1 MDETRTTAVNS
12 NAARQ
17 KRYRDRRRDGMPTEA
32 ELDREV
38 SRAVFANVGNTSFRS
53 TDAISQARSR
63 LLQRYRFEGI
73 NRVIVQ
79 LGERK

>member
-1 MDETRTTAVNS
+1 MESQATSRSS

-32 ELDREV
+32 EFDREV
-38 SRAVFANVGNTSFRS
+38 SRIVFANVNNVAFRP

-63 LLQRYRFEGI
+63 LLQRYSFEGI
-73 NRVIVQ
+73 NRVIVK
-79 LGERK
+79 LGERT